1 MLLEQSCS
9 PIRSTGDAMRVRG
22 FRRGAGV
29 FLNTYHGP
37 PLSGAGVWTMSQQVL
52 SATGGVITTP
62 ASMPN
67 VVARWRADQGQTLVQ
82 GPVSAT
88 GTAPPAVTF
97 AGTPSSST
105 NTIVLTCTGTGTNT
119 TATFSWTL
127 NGVSQTPFTA
137 ASTVVLTGTGITATF
152 PTGTYSST
160 PSADTYTS
168 VVTSSAWADQSG
180 NGHTLSQATAAN
192 QMAYGASSGPNST
205 PAMIGTAALQT
216 FMATAAFTLTQA
228 YWIWIVCRW
237 TSAYSTTATMID
249 GLATNLAGMTRL
261 SSTSFRLY
269 SGVAG
274 FTYSG
279 ATPQTYQAYGL
290 TVNGASSS
298 IVSNGTTVAT
308 GTVSVTNQSGLTVGA
323 GGADAAI
330 ASDCLISEIVIAS
343 AVPAANVLSAYSQAR
358 YGFG

>member
-1 MLLEQSCS
+1 
-9 PIRSTGDAMRVRG
+9 
-22 FRRGAGV
+22 
-29 FLNTYHGP
+29 
-37 PLSGAGVWTMSQQVL
+37 
-52 SATGGVITTP
+52 
-62 ASMPN
+62 
-67 VVARWRADQGQTLVQ
+67 
-82 GPVSAT
+82 
-88 GTAPPAVTF
+88 
-97 AGTPSSST
+97 
-105 NTIVLTCTGTGTNT
+105 
-119 TATFSWTL
+119 
-127 NGVSQTPFTA
+127 
-137 ASTVVLTGTGITATF
+137 
-152 PTGTYSST
+152 
-160 PSADTYTS
+160 
-168 VVTSSAWADQSG
+168 
-180 NGHTLSQATAAN
+180 
-192 QMAYGASSGPNST
+192 
-205 PAMIGTAALQT
+205 MIGTAALQT